1 MILRSPAGTSYP
13 RKKGHVDGPSNSF
26 RETGEHL
33 DARNSVQKESV
44 TGPTT
49 QYAYDISRYT
59 ASAVA
64 ALARPG
70 GTLRKWSRK

>member
-1 MILRSPAGTSYP
+1 MKHDLVLKRKEKKVEENVCPPAGTSYP

-59 ASAVA
+59 
-64 ALARPG
+64 
-70 GTLRKWSRK
+70 SR